1 MKIMPNTTTERSQRI
16 TARLRHIQGQV
27 AALERSLASD
37 HDYDILLQRVADA
50 RGAMNGFLA
59 VLVEERSRTLQKS
72 KW

>member
-1 MKIMPNTTTERSQRI
+1 MKIMPNASAKGNQRI

-50 RGAMNGFLA
+50 RGAMNGLMA
-59 VLVEERSRTLQKS
+59 VLVEERSRTLQKR